1 MDQKREEF
9 QKLRHFIWDF
19 DGTLFDTY
27 PVIIQNLRDALARY
41 GYDADP
47 VEAMELMLQ
56 NIPFA
61 RDYYADK
68 FGISRE
74 ELKSA
79 YEEFH
84 RQANADMAALPME
97 GVREVLRR
105 ICGMGRHNYIFTHRK
120 LWETE
125 AYLKKYGLQD
135 LFRELVG
142 PESPCFAVK
151 PAPDAVRYLMGKYQM
166 LPEET
171 VMIGDREIDLG
182 SGRNAGAK
190 AMHLVCRTAPEA
202 LVCDWRLEEFG
213 TMLDML
219 G

>member
-41 GYDADP
+41 GHDADP
-47 VEAMELMLQ
+47 VEAMQLMLR

-61 RDYYADK
+61 RNYYADK
-68 FGISRE
+68 YGIERE
-74 ELKSA
+74 VLKSA

-84 RQANADMAALPME
+84 RQANTDMGAPPMD

-105 ICGMGRHNYIFTHRK
+105 ICDTGRHNYIFTHRK

-125 AYLKKYGLQD
+125 AYLKKYGLQG

-142 PESPCFAVK
+142 PESPCFAAK
-151 PAPDAVRYLMGKYQM
+151 PAPDAVRYLMEKYKM
-166 LPEET
+166 PPEET

-182 SGRNAGAK
+182 SGRNAGVK
-190 AMHLVCRTAPEA
+190 AMHLVCRTAPED

-213 TMLDML
+213 AMLKML